1 MKKLVENINSE
12 YFGAANALRGGRV
25 RTIRVYVEGYDD
37 IAFWRRLLDDFEDEN
52 LRFEISVPVRDDLA
66 KGKNV
71 VLKMVPDI
79 GENMI
84 LCIDSDFD
92 WLFGNHTERSRMVNQ
107 LPFIFHTYAYSI
119 ENLICYSGGLHSVCV
134 QATKND
140 SMLFDFEQFIENYS
154 RTIYP
159 VFLWY
164 AYSAYNSNEKAFT
177 LSEFRNVVKLH
188 YVDINNHGKATVEW
202 VGRQVSSKLKF
213 LERDFPDYPA
223 HIEKFAEQLK
233 LQYNVVPENCY
244 MYMQGHTL
252 KDNVVLV
259 ALKSVCARLKE
270 NMLTIISNSTQRG
283 RTLKNELS
291 SYNNSL
297 KNVDEVLQTSSG
309 YRDCIQY
316 QYIKQDLKRFVENL
330 NKSTRRQ

>member
-37 IAFWRRLLDDFEDEN
+37 IAFWRTLLDDFENET

-92 WLFGNHTERSRMVNQ
+92 WIFGNHTERSRMVNQ

-119 ENLICYSGGLHSVCV
+119 ENIMCYSGGLHSVCV

-140 SMLFDFEQFIENYS
+140 ALIFDFEKFLAQYS

-159 VFLWY
+159 AFLWY
-164 AYSAYNSNEKAFT
+164 VYSAYKSNETAFK
-177 LSEFRNVVKLH
+177 LSDFRNIVKLH
-188 YVDINNHGKATVEW
+188 YVDINNNGHSTIEW
-202 VGRQVSSKLKF
+202 VGRQVSGKLKF
-213 LERDFPDYPA
+213 LERDYPDYPEQ
-223 HIEKFAEQLK
+223 IEKFAEQLR
-233 LQYNVVPENCY
+233 LQYDVQPENCY
-244 MYMQGHTL
+244 MFMQGHTL

-259 ALKSVCARLKE
+259 ALKSVCAKLKD

-291 SYNNSL
+291 NYNNSL
-297 KNVDEVLQTSSG
+297 RNVDDVLQTSG
-309 YRDCIQY
+309 NFGECLHY
-316 QYIKQDLKRFVENL
+316 QYIRRDLKRFVENI
-330 NKSTRRQ
+330 NKPKEKQ